1 MSPRRRYHI
10 RWPGLVF
17 AGLALLIG
25 AASAQRTEN
34 MLVWVFASM
43 LAWIVVSGIISGGM
57 MMALRVRR
65 RAPRVARVGEPCEI
79 RYEVAS
85 ASRLWPIFDVEIRE
99 VAETVQSPTRL
110 EHCPRGGHAQVR
122 STLTPARRG
131 VLRLHRFRCVSGFPF
146 GLILKSVEWNDPCDV
161 LVHPRQRVVD
171 PLVLRTL
178 VGSAPGTH
186 GAQQRSGGVEDFI
199 GLREYRSGD
208 SVRQVAWRRSA
219 ALMEPVVI
227 ERAIPSRKVLC
238 VALDLTRTEGTA
250 TESAEE
256 NAIEWTASVLS
267 RAHADG
273 WSVQLVIEGLA
284 AESAGQQV
292 VTGLA
297 AQLDALALIDLITPR
312 HAAWRG
318 TTEVASG
325 IALRIVPGRFP

>member
-65 RAPRVARVGEPCEI
+65 RAPRVARVGEPFEMC
-79 RYEVAS
+79 YEVAS

-171 PLVLRTL
+171 PLMLRTL
-178 VGSAPGTH
+178 VGSAPGAH
-186 GAQQRSGGVEDFI
+186 AAQQRSGGFEDFI

-227 ERAIPSRKVLC
+227 ERAVPSRKVLR
-238 VALDLTRTEGTA
+238 VTLDLTRTEGTA

-256 NAIEWTASVLS
+256 SAIEWTASVLS

-284 AESAGQQV
+284 AESAGEQV
-292 VTGLA
+292 VMGLA
-297 AQLDALALIDLITPR
+297 AQLDALAVIDLIAPR

-325 IALRIVPGRFP
+325 ITLRIVPGRFP

>member
-43 LAWIVVSGIISGGM
+43 LAWIVVSGVVSGGM

-65 RAPRVARVGEPCEI
+65 RAPRIARVGESFEI

-85 ASRLWPIFDVEIRE
+85 ASRLWPIFDVTISE
-99 VAETVQSPTRL
+99 VAETAQSLTRL
-110 EHCPRGGHAQVR
+110 EHCSRGGHAQVR
-122 STLTPARRG
+122 STITPARRG
-131 VLRLHRFRCVSGFPF
+131 VLRLQRFRCVSGFPF

-161 LVHPRQRVVD
+161 LVHPRQHVID
-171 PLVLRTL
+171 PLMLRTL
-178 VGSAPGTH
+178 VGAAPGAH
-186 GAQQRSGGVEDFI
+186 AAQQRTGGHEDFI

-227 ERAIPSRKVLC
+227 ERAVPARKSLSVT
-238 VALDLTRTEGTA
+238 LDLTRTEGTA

-256 NAIEWTASVLS
+256 SAIEWTASVLS

-273 WSVQLVIEGLA
+273 WIVQLVIAGLKGEG
-284 AESAGQQV
+284 AEPQV
-292 VTGLA
+292 VSGLA
-297 AQLDALALIDLITPR
+297 AQQDALARIDLITPR
-312 HAAWRG
+312 HAVQLG
-318 TTEVASG
+318 TVEAFGT
-325 IALRIVPGRFP
+325 ALRIVPGRFP

>member
-1 MSPRRRYHI
+1 M
-10 RWPGLVF
+10 F

-178 VGSAPGTH
+178 VGSAPGAH

-227 ERAIPSRKVLC
+227 ERAIPSRKVLWLT
-238 VALDLTRTEGTA
+238 LDLTRTEGTA

-297 AQLDALALIDLITPR
+297 AQLDALAVIDLITPR

-325 IALRIVPGRFP
+325 ITLRIVPGRFP

>member
-1 MSPRRRYHI
+1 VSPRRRYHI

-17 AGLALLIG
+17 AGLSLLIG

-43 LAWIVVSGIISGGM
+43 LAWIVVSGVVSGGM

-65 RAPRVARVGEPCEI
+65 RAPRVARVGEPFDI

-85 ASRLWPIFDVEIRE
+85 ASRLWPIFDVAITE
-99 VAETVQSPTRL
+99 VADTVQSPTRL

-122 STLTPARRG
+122 STITPARRG
-131 VLRLHRFRCVSGFPF
+131 VLRLQRFRCVSGFPF
-146 GLILKSVEWNDPCDV
+146 GLILKSVEWHDPCDV
-161 LVHPRQRVVD
+161 LVHPRQHVID
-171 PLVLRTL
+171 PLMLRAL
-178 VGSAPGTH
+178 VGAAPGAH
-186 GAQQRSGGVEDFI
+186 AAQQRTGGQEDFV

-227 ERAIPSRKVLC
+227 DRSVPERKALC
-238 VALDLTRTEGTA
+238 VTLDLTRTEGTA

-256 NAIEWTASVLS
+256 SAIEWTASVLS

-273 WSVQLVIEGLA
+273 WVVQLVIDGLGAEG
-284 AESAGQQV
+284 AERQV

-297 AQLDALALIDLITPR
+297 AQLDALAVIDLITPR
-312 HAAWRG
+312 HAAPRG
-318 TTEVASG
+318 TNEAPAG
-325 IALRIVPGRFP
+325 IALRIVPGRCP